1 VSAASGESAGTAAPP
16 HGTTRGPTLDAGL
29 LGLACGAMLVPLNST
44 MLAVALPSIM
54 AEFAIGASTV
64 AALVTLYLGAVAI
77 ALPASGSLGDRYG
90 HRPVFLGGV
99 AAFAIASALAAVAPS
114 FPLLALF
121 RVLQA
126 VSGSLVSTSS
136 VALLRMTA
144 APDRRGSVF
153 GLFDGVTSVSAALGP
168 LVGGLV
174 VSWFG
179 WRSMFLLAVPL
190 AVGAFALVGSLLP
203 APAASAGTGRRR
215 RLDAPG
221 LFLLAVTLIALLVGI
236 RGIEDGRTDLAL
248 ALAAVPLL
256 LVAFIAVETRTE
268 DPAVD
273 PALFRSR
280 TFAAATVGVLGAT
293 VVLHGTFVIVP
304 LLVDELL
311 GGDATT
317 SGLVLLGVSALWAV
331 AAPLG
336 GRLSDVAGRRRPA
349 VAGMLLCAAALAG
362 LWLVAAETTPLVV
375 GGLMAVVGLGM
386 GTSGSPR
393 QTAALETVEPARAGM
408 AAGTFLVGRY
418 LGGALG
424 ATMAG
429 LVLGGAVTAAGVT
442 LGFGLLAVV
451 ALLVAA
457 VSLLLPGRRTRTNR

>member
-1 VSAASGESAGTAAPP
+1 MNAAAGENAEAAPTR
-16 HGTTRGPTLDAGL
+16 GATRGPALDAGM

-54 AEFAIGASTV
+54 TEFAIGASTV

-99 AAFAIASALAAVAPS
+99 AAFAIASALAALAPS
-114 FPLLALF
+114 FPLLAVF

-174 VSWFG
+174 VAWFG
-179 WRSMFLLAVPL
+179 WRSMFLLALPL
-190 AVGAFALVGSLLP
+190 AIVAFALVGALLP
-203 APAASAGTGRRR
+203 VPATAGTVRRR
-215 RLDAPG
+215 RIDVPG
-221 LFLLAVTLIALLVGI
+221 LALLAVTLIALLVGI
-236 RGIEDGRTDLAL
+236 RGIEDGRTDLAI
-248 ALAAVPLL
+248 ALAAIPLL
-256 LVAFIAVETRTE
+256 LVAFVAVEVRTE

-273 PALFRSR
+273 PELFRSR
-280 TFAAATVGVLGAT
+280 TFAAATIGVLGAT

-331 AAPLG
+331 AAPFG

-362 LWLVAAETTPLVV
+362 LWLVAAETTALVV

-429 LVLGGAVTAAGVT
+429 VVLGGAVTAAGVT

-451 ALLVAA
+451 AVLVAA
-457 VSLLLPGRRTRTNR
+457 VSLLLPGRRTSTNR

>member
-1 VSAASGESAGTAAPP
+1 MNAAAGENAETAAPTR
-16 HGTTRGPTLDAGL
+16 GTTRGPALDAGL

-54 AEFAIGASTV
+54 TEFAIGASTV

-99 AAFAIASALAAVAPS
+99 AAFATASALAALAPS

-136 VALLRMTA
+136 VAVLRMTA

-179 WRSMFLLAVPL
+179 WRSVFLLAVPL
-190 AVGAFALVGSLLP
+190 AIAAFALVGALLP
-203 APAASAGTGRRR
+203 VPAAVGTGRRR
-215 RLDAPG
+215 RIDVPG
-221 LFLLAVTLIALLVGI
+221 LVLLAVTLIALLVGI
-236 RGIEDGRTDLAL
+236 RGIENGRTELAI
-248 ALAAVPLL
+248 AMVAVPLL
-256 LVAFIAVETRTE
+256 LVAFVAVEIRTE

-273 PALFRSR
+273 PELFRSR

-331 AAPLG
+331 AAPFG

-362 LWLVAAETTPLVV
+362 LWLVAAETTALVV

-429 LVLGGAVTAAGVT
+429 VVLGGAVTAAGVT

-457 VSLLLPGRRTRTNR
+457 VSLLLPGRRTSTNR

>member
-1 VSAASGESAGTAAPP
+1 VNAAREETAGTAAPR
-16 HGTTRGPTLDAGL
+16 HGTTRGPALDAGMV
-29 LGLACGAMLVPLNST
+29 GLACGAMLVPLNST

-64 AALVTLYLGAVAI
+64 AALVTVYLVAVAI
-77 ALPASGSLGDRYG
+77 ALPASGSLGDRFG
-90 HRPVFLGGV
+90 HRRVFLAGV
-99 AAFAIASALAAVAPS
+99 GLFGTASALAALAPS
-114 FPLLALF
+114 FAFLALF

-144 APDRRGSVF
+144 PADRRGAVF

-168 LVGGLV
+168 LIGGLLA
-174 VSWFG
+174 SWFG
-179 WRSMFLLAVPL
+179 WRSMFVLAVPVAIAAL
-190 AVGAFALVGSLLP
+190 ALVLVLLP
-203 APAASAGTGRRR
+203 APPIGARGGPRRTID
-215 RLDAPG
+215 LPG
-221 LFLLAVTLIALLVGI
+221 LALLAIAMIALLVGI
-236 RGIEDGRTDLAL
+236 RGIEDGRLDLAL
-248 ALAAVPLL
+248 ALVAIPFV
-256 LVAFIAVETRTE
+256 LVALVAVETRTD
-268 DPAVD
+268 DPAID
-273 PALFRSR
+273 PNLFRSR
-280 TFAAATVGVLGAT
+280 AFAAATIGVLGAT
-293 VVLHGTFVIVP
+293 VILHGTFVIVP
-304 LLVDELL
+304 LLVEELQ
-311 GGDATT
+311 GGDPTT

-331 AAPLG
+331 AAPYG

-349 VAGMLLCAAALAG
+349 VAGMLVCGAALAG
-362 LWLVAAETTPLVV
+362 LWLVAPTTTPLVV

-386 GTSGSPR
+386 GVSGSPR

-429 LVLGGAVTAAGVT
+429 VVLGGAVTAAGVT

-457 VSLLLPGRRTRTNR
+457 VSLLLPGRRTSTNR

>member
-1 VSAASGESAGTAAPP
+1 
-16 HGTTRGPTLDAGL
+16 
-29 LGLACGAMLVPLNST
+29 
-44 MLAVALPSIM
+44 
-54 AEFAIGASTV
+54 
-64 AALVTLYLGAVAI
+64 
-77 ALPASGSLGDRYG
+77 
-90 HRPVFLGGV
+90 
-99 AAFAIASALAAVAPS
+99 
-114 FPLLALF
+114 
-121 RVLQA
+121 
-126 VSGSLVSTSS
+126 
-136 VALLRMTA
+136 
-144 APDRRGSVF
+144 
-153 GLFDGVTSVSAALGP
+153 VTSVSAALGP

-174 VSWFG
+174 VAWFG
-179 WRSMFLLAVPL
+179 WRSMFLLALPL
-190 AVGAFALVGSLLP
+190 AIVAFALVGALLP
-203 APAASAGTGRRR
+203 APALARTVRRR
-215 RLDAPG
+215 RIDVPG
-221 LFLLAVTLIALLVGI
+221 LALLAVTLIALLVGV
-236 RGIEDGRTDLAL
+236 RGIEDGRTDLAI

-256 LVAFIAVETRTE
+256 LVAFVAVEVRTE

-273 PALFRSR
+273 PELFRSR
-280 TFAAATVGVLGAT
+280 TFAAATIGVLGAT

-311 GGDATT
+311 GGGATT

-331 AAPLG
+331 AAPFG

-362 LWLVAAETTPLVV
+362 LWLVAAETTALVV

-429 LVLGGAVTAAGVT
+429 VVLGGAVTAAGVT

-457 VSLLLPGRRTRTNR
+457 VSLLLPGRRTSTNR

>member
-1 VSAASGESAGTAAPP
+1 MNAAAGENAEAAPTR
-16 HGTTRGPTLDAGL
+16 GATRGPALDAGM

-54 AEFAIGASTV
+54 TEFAIGASTV

-99 AAFAIASALAAVAPS
+99 AAFAIASALAALAPS
-114 FPLLALF
+114 FPLLAVF

-144 APDRRGSVF
+144 PPDRRGSVF

-174 VSWFG
+174 VAWFG
-179 WRSMFLLAVPL
+179 WRSMFLLALPL
-190 AVGAFALVGSLLP
+190 AIVAFALVGALLP
-203 APAASAGTGRRR
+203 APATAGTVRRR
-215 RLDAPG
+215 RIDVPG
-221 LFLLAVTLIALLVGI
+221 LALLAVTLIALLVGI
-236 RGIEDGRTDLAL
+236 RGIEDGRTDLAI

-256 LVAFIAVETRTE
+256 LVAFVAVEVRTE

-273 PALFRSR
+273 PELFRSR
-280 TFAAATVGVLGAT
+280 TFAAATIGVLGAT

-317 SGLVLLGVSALWAV
+317 S
-331 AAPLG
+331 
-336 GRLSDVAGRRRPA
+336 
-349 VAGMLLCAAALAG
+349 
-362 LWLVAAETTPLVV
+362 
-375 GGLMAVVGLGM
+375 
-386 GTSGSPR
+386 
-393 QTAALETVEPARAGM
+393 
-408 AAGTFLVGRY
+408 
-418 LGGALG
+418 
-424 ATMAG
+424 
-429 LVLGGAVTAAGVT
+429 
-442 LGFGLLAVV
+442 
-451 ALLVAA
+451 
-457 VSLLLPGRRTRTNR
+457 